1 MYIVVNSYIFL
12 ICVRIHVYITYTPHM
27 APARPR
33 MTHIHVTHHVLAS
46 LVYALC
52 DTHYTYTQ
60 GTLTKTIGYNG
71 ATTVMQ
77 SVAILKYEL

>member
-1 MYIVVNSYIFL
+1 
-12 ICVRIHVYITYTPHM
+12 M
-27 APARPR
+27 APARPC

-60 GTLTKTIGYNG
+60 GTLTKTMSYND
-71 ATTVMQ
+71 ATTVM
-77 SVAILKYEL
+77 

>member
-1 MYIVVNSYIFL
+1 
-12 ICVRIHVYITYTPHM
+12 M
-27 APARPR
+27 APARPC

-60 GTLTKTIGYNG
+60 GTLTKTVCYDT
-71 ATTVMQ
+71 AAPVMQ
-77 SVAILKYEL
+77 SVAILKYDVNHGI